1 MNEFRSDTFTGLE
14 KQISDARLMRS
25 AMIGEAIGNALGDA
39 WISAQRMVIWISN
52 AMAASPFAALKRQ
65 KSRRPLRQHPEF
77 QPRTE
82 TPH

>member
-1 MNEFRSDTFTGLE
+1 MNEFRSDAFTGFE
-14 KQISDARLMRS
+14 KQIRDARLMRS

-39 WISAQRMVIWISN
+39 WISAKRMVIRISN
-52 AMAASPFAALKRQ
+52 AMTSPSAELKRRKSQ
-65 KSRRPLRQHPEF
+65 KPLRQHLEF

>member
-1 MNEFRSDTFTGLE
+1 MNEFRSDAFTGFE
-14 KQISDARLMRS
+14 KQIRDARLMRS
-25 AMIGEAIGNALGDA
+25 AMIGEVIGNGLGEA

-52 AMAASPFAALKRQ
+52 AMTSPSAALKRQ
-65 KSRRPLRQHPEF
+65 KSQPPLRQHLEF